1 MLSDL
6 LVASD
11 CGKVSVLTLLDLSA
25 AFDTIAH
32 HIVLD
37 RLQNYF
43 GISGSAFNWFQSY
56 LSDRQQIISVNS
68 IQSDLVVLQFGVPQ
82 GLVLRL
88 ILFALYI
95 QPLTH
100 ILQSHHMEHQL
111 FADDTQLH
119 RSSKPSDIDQT
130 ASGVQDWV
138 CDIED
143 WMTDS
148 KLQQNEDKIEAMLF
162 NFSEL

>member
-68 IQSDLVVLQFGVPQ
+68 IQSDPAVLQFGVPQ
-82 GLVLRL
+82 CSVLGP
-88 ILFALYI
+88 ILFVPYI
-95 QPLTH
+95 QPLSR
-100 ILQSHHMEHQL
+100 ILQSL
-111 FADDTQLH
+111 YG
-119 RSSKPSDIDQT
+119 
-130 ASGVQDWV
+130 ASTF
-138 CDIED
+138 C
-143 WMTDS
+143 
-148 KLQQNEDKIEAMLF
+148 
-162 NFSEL
+162 